1 MRSIDFYE
9 FVGVIVP
16 GAVLLAGIGLL
27 LDAGTVNRFLSPEGI
42 GNAVVYLVLAY
53 VVGHLIAAIGNW
65 LEVLFWKPWRGMP
78 TDWPLT
84 RPALSEASSWK
95 TVVES
100 YCGEKCK
107 ANDFPKWKSLVAK
120 VRSKVYAS
128 NMAMRLNVFNGN
140 YGMFRGLIVSEFAI
154 ALVAWKSNYNLG
166 LVYAVLGVASIL
178 TFYRMYHFGIL
189 YARELFSNVA
199 NLSRNQDN

>member
-9 FVGVIVP
+9 FVGIIVP

-27 LDAGTVNRFLSPEGI
+27 LDVGAINRFFSPEGI

-65 LEVLFWKPWRGMP
+65 FEVLFWKPWGGMP
-78 TDWPLT
+78 TDWPIT
-84 RPALSEASSWK
+84 RPTLSETSSWK

-107 ANDFPKWKSLVAK
+107 ADVCPLDLHIP
-120 VRSKVYAS
+120 VRLL
-128 NMAMRLNVFNGN
+128 M
-140 YGMFRGLIVSEFAI
+140 
-154 ALVAWKSNYNLG
+154 
-166 LVYAVLGVASIL
+166 
-178 TFYRMYHFGIL
+178 
-189 YARELFSNVA
+189 
-199 NLSRNQDN
+199 